1 MIDGVKY
8 EEIIKVSN
16 DLKVLVDKLE
26 KIVTQDGPQDIKD
39 FISTVEGYSKYLNT
53 NIELN
58 KDADVALKDLVPDKK
73 RTSN

>member
-39 FISTVEGYSKYLNT
+39 FISTVEGYSKYLET
-53 NIELN
+53 LVQMNI
-58 KDADVALKDLVPDKK
+58 DADTALSELKNRLH
-73 RTSN
+73 